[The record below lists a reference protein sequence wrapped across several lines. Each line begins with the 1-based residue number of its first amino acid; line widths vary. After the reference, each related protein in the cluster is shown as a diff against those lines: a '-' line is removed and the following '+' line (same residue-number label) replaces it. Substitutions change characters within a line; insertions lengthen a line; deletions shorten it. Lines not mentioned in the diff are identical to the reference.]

1 MSLYDKASLILPV
14 SPAYKDGALQSYKP
28 LTSEGTFT
36 FSRGSNLAATRVDV
50 NGLIEKGRENLLLQS
65 NNFNTTWATNN
76 SSVTSGQSGY
86 DGSSDAWKMI
96 SGASGTY
103 SMVSQSYS
111 GSGVH
116 TLSLYAKA
124 AEWNYIALFME
135 AGGGASKG
143 AIFDLTTG
151 ALTNTIFGSLISYSS
166 NSAGNGWWK
175 LSITL
180 TGAITGA
187 NIYLCE
193 VGTSH
198 TSNNNDGT
206 SGVYIQDAQ
215 LEQSLVATDYIE
227 TSASTAQA
235 GILEDLPRLDY
246 SGGATCPSLLLEPSR
261 TNLIDYSEY
270 FGGWSITRV
279 AVNSNADDSP
289 EGRANATK
297 VVPNTSG
304 GEHFIARS
312 GFNRTAGEYLS
323 HTVYAKA
330 DGYDYLYISNGA
342 SRLYGIYNLSNGS
355 VEYVNSN
362 GVDFTNHSAS
372 VESVG
377 NGWYRCTLIGQ
388 ALVTVSTYMRLAC
401 APTSANTHTP
411 SFAGD
416 GTSGA
421 LIYGAQVEAG
431 AYPTSLIPTYG
442 TSVTRSFDKIG
453 DSIIPSFNDN
463 NEFTFFFDLYRIG
476 VGSDSIASAY
486 EFRADNY
493 ATNFVMWVDS
503 PSAQIRF
510 RDALNGYANMGGV
523 IPFLAGTNK
532 KIAISCD
539 GVTFK
544 TFVNGSLIHSYN
556 VVNQF
561 SINRLYQYAKA
572 INKKQYLNF
581 PTALTDA
588 ECIALT
594 TI

>member
-36 FSRGSNLAATRVDV
+36 FSRGSNLAATRVGAD
-50 NGLIEKGRENLLLQS
+50 GLIEKGRENKIFYSNIFSNTVWLLQFS
-65 NNFNTTWATNN
+65 TI
-76 SSVTSGQSGY
+76 TSGQSGY
-86 DGSSDAWKMI
+86 DGSSNAWLLDSNI
-96 SGASGTY
+96 AGGNIRQGSSVSGVNTFSVYAKKGTADGIRVRFDQTSDTNVYVDLRDGSVFTSGNTIDID
-103 SMVSQSYS
+103 VQSI
-111 GSGVH
+111 GSGWYRV
-116 TLSLYAKA
+116 TFAMLNAGL
-124 AEWNYIALFME
+124 ALFRVYPTD
-135 AGGGASKG
+135 GS
-143 AIFDLTTG
+143 TS
-151 ALTNTIFGSLISYSS
+151 TIV
-166 NSAGNGWWK
+166 GNI
-175 LSITL
+175 L
-180 TGAITGA
+180 
-187 NIYLCE
+187 
-193 VGTSH
+193 
-198 TSNNNDGT
+198 
-206 SGVYIQDAQ
+206 IQDAQ
-215 LEQSLVATDYIE
+215 VEQGLVATEYIE
-227 TSASTAQA
+227 TTTTTGTA

-246 SGGATCPSLLLEPSR
+246 SGGATCPSLLLEGSR

-388 ALVTVSTYMRLAC
+388 ALVTGSTYMRLAC
-401 APTSANTHTP
+401 APTPVNIHTP